1 MGESPRE
8 HLIDLT
14 PLPMPSVVGYQLVI
28 QGAEEQG
35 VLEQAHRLGKE
46 FVQGHHMMP
55 GSWLQHPS
63 HSLSLS

>member
-55 GSWLQHPS
+55 GS
-63 HSLSLS
+63 